1 MSTAEWDGLTEE
13 QLRANG
19 SLKWTAHEHAI
30 GAWVAEMDYPLATP
44 IRRALRDY
52 AESELFGY
60 PPPALDAQLAAAAS
74 DYYGRNFGWTPDPDF
89 IAPIADVLAG
99 LGAVLDIFLEPQA
112 AVVVPTPAYM
122 PFLTYPALKN
132 RRIIQVPM
140 LRGDS
145 GWQMDLSGI
154 REALQNGGG
163 LVLLCNPHN
172 PIGKVY
178 TRQELQSLSE
188 VVQEQGARVFSDE
201 IHSSLVFE
209 GAHVPYASLSP
220 ETAAHAITATSATKA
235 FNMPGLKCAQMV
247 FSNPADLDLWRDKGF
262 FIGHGASTPG
272 KLATIAAYNSG
283 EPWRQQVLGYLRDNR
298 DLLTELLEEH
308 LPGVFW
314 LPPEGTYLGWLDA
327 RALGH
332 GERTAE
338 FFLSQARVALVEGAQ
353 CGAGSEGFV
362 RMNFALPRPI
372 LVEAIKRMGQAAS
385 KADGL

>member
-1 MSTAEWDGLTEE
+1 MSTPSGRGWRRWIT
-13 QLRANG
+13 R
-19 SLKWTAHEHAI
+19 W
-30 GAWVAEMDYPLATP
+30 PPP

-201 IHSSLVFE
+201 IHSSLVFQ

-235 FNMPGLKCAQMV
+235 FNMPGLKCAQLV

-308 LPGVFW
+308 LPRVFW

-353 CGAGSEGFV
+353 CGEGSEGFV